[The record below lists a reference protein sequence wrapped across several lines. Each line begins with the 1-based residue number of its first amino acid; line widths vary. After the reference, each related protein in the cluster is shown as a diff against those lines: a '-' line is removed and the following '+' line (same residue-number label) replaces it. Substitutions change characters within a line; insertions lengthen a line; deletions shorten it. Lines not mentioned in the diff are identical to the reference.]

1 MSPSYADVIHMY
13 ITLSQSEPVMA
24 LSKLQDYLLDVG
36 DWMGS
41 SKLMV
46 NPDKTEDLLF
56 GIKLHQKERMK
67 YFPTKLLHHKITPT
81 DSARSLESCLMVVNF
96 IKKHISLVGSSCY
109 YQYS

>member
-1 MSPSYADVIHMY
+1 M
-13 ITLSQSEPVMA
+13 
-24 LSKLQDYLLDVG
+24 DVG

-96 IKKHISLVGSSCY
+96 IKNIYRWLVVRATINIHDLRLTYVACVGV
-109 YQYS
+109 